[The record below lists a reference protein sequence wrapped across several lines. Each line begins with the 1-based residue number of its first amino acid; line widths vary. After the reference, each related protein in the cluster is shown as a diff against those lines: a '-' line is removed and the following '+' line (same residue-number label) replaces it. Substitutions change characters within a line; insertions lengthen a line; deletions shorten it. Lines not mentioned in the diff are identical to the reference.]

1 MSEVI
6 YQLGTQ
12 EKEKLMS
19 TNYSS
24 IYEQERKRKAEE
36 RRNGPRECPTCG
48 TPINEH
54 LNEWDRIRT
63 NCGADKRRKAASR
76 ANLAERKRQARTD
89 ARQRVL
95 IYCEQHLDQEQ
106 KRAVMEM
113 CDVLMAVNYD
123 EGHQIAEQVIH
134 VIEAKRC
141 KHDRIAVLEQ
151 NAAIWKRKAQ
161 ASEQQLKARI
171 EELEA
176 ELALFGG
183 LEATI
188 HGIATRQLQ
197 QQPDPEELPS
207 MLPSATTSEQRDSAR
222 TLVVPNETPRQ
233 LDDDSQ
239 DEEDDMELRDE

>member
-1 MSEVI
+1 M
-6 YQLGTQ
+6 
-12 EKEKLMS
+12 
-19 TNYSS
+19 TNSYSS
-24 IYEQERKRKAEE
+24 YEQERTRKGEE
-36 RRNGPRECPTCG
+36 RKHAPKQCLHCG
-48 TPINEH
+48 VPINEH
-54 LNEWDRIRT
+54 LNEWDRVRT
-63 NCGADKRRKAASR
+63 SCGSDKCRKAASR

-95 IYCEQHLDQEQ
+95 SYCETQLDEQ
-106 KRAVMEM
+106 QKGAVMEM
-113 CDVLMAVNYD
+113 CDALMEYSQD
-123 EGHQIAEQVIH
+123 EGHEVAEQVLH
-134 VIEAKRC
+134 VIEATRC

-161 ASEQQLKARI
+161 SSEQQLKARI

-222 TLVVPNETPRQ
+222 TLVVPDETPRQ

-239 DEEDDMELRDE
+239 DEEDDAELLGE